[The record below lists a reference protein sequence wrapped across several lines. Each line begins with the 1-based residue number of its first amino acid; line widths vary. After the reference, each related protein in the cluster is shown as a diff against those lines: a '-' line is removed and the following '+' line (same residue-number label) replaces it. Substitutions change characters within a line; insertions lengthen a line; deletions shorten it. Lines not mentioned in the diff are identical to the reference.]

1 MILAAIVPIDWNP
14 DETKLRR
21 FAWAWLVFLGGIW
34 PALLLLGGHARAAG
48 IVAGIGL
55 AGAALGLLRPRLLRP
70 AWLLLLAVS
79 WPIGWVV
86 SHATLMILYFLII
99 TPIALALRLSGRD
112 ALNLSG
118 WRRDPTTWR
127 ARAKVDLAR
136 YLSQD

>member
-1 MILAAIVPIDWNP
+1 MSAIVPIDWNP

-34 PALLLLGGHARAAG
+34 PALLLLRGHAGAAG
-48 IVAGIGL
+48 IVGGIGL
-55 AGAALGLLRPRLLRP
+55 AGAMLGLIRPRLLRP
-70 AWLLLLAVS
+70 AWLLLLAAS

-86 SHATLMILYFLII
+86 SQVAMLVLFFLIL
-99 TPIALALRLSGRD
+99 TPIALALRLFGRD

-118 WRRDPTTWR
+118 WRSDTTTWR

-136 YLSQD
+136 YLGQD